1 MSRIEAVYR
10 IRAPRAEIE
19 RVAHAIALE
28 QSVEVPA
35 EAVRDAYVAAEV
47 VASVGAVTQRAP
59 DLFDVHI
66 GLAEVTTGGDVAQ
79 TVNMLFG
86 NSSLHPHVE
95 LVDAIFPDA
104 LAARFGGPRHGVAG
118 LRALLGVS
126 DRPLTC
132 AALKPQGLASR
143 QLAELCAT
151 FARGGI
157 DIIKDDHGLADQSY
171 SPFAERARLCQ
182 RAVER
187 AGRDTGRRALYA
199 PSLVGAPAALVER
212 AKIVREEGIGIV
224 LLAPTLIGMPVF
236 HELVREHL
244 DVPVLAHPAY
254 AGATRVSPRL
264 LLGKIFRMLGADAI
278 IYPNYGGRFSYS
290 EALCRELADAMRG
303 PLHEM
308 PAALP
313 VPAGGMTVE
322 RVPELKRFYGRDV
335 MLLIG
340 GSLLAGDD
348 VLQRSRAFATAVAA
362 GGLDDD

>member
-10 IRAPRAEIE
+10 IRAPRAEIGSI
-19 RVAHAIALE
+19 AQAIALE

-35 EAVRDAYVAAEV
+35 DAVRDAYVASEV
-47 VASVGAVTQRAP
+47 VGRVGAVTERAP

-66 GLAEVTTGGDVAQ
+66 GLAEVTAGGDVAQ

-95 LVDAIFPDA
+95 LVDATFPDA
-104 LAARFGGPRHGVAG
+104 LAVRFGGPRHGVAG

-132 AALKPQGLASR
+132 AALKPQGLAPA

-157 DIIKDDHGLADQSY
+157 DIIKDDHGLADQTY
-171 SPFAERARLCQ
+171 SPFAERACVCQ
-182 RAVER
+182 RAIER
-187 AGRDTGRRALYA
+187 VSRETGRRVLYA
-199 PSLVGAPAALVER
+199 PSLVGGPRALIER

-254 AGATRVSPRL
+254 AGATRVAPNL
-264 LLGKIFRMLGADAI
+264 LLGTIFRMLGADAI

-290 EALCRELADAMRG
+290 EALCRDLADAMRG
-303 PLHEM
+303 PLHAM
-308 PAALP
+308 PPALP

-340 GSLLAGDD
+340 GSLLVADD
-348 VLQRSRAFATAVAA
+348 LLERSRAFATAVAS
-362 GGLDDD
+362 GGHDGD

>member
-132 AALKPQGLASR
+132 AALKPQGLASG

-157 DIIKDDHGLADQSY
+157 ASSRTTTGSPISPTRRSRSAPACASARSNAPGATLAGALSTRPAL
-171 SPFAERARLCQ
+171 SGPRRPWSSAR
-182 RAVER
+182 RSF
-187 AGRDTGRRALYA
+187 GRRGSGSYC
-199 PSLVGAPAALVER
+199 
-212 AKIVREEGIGIV
+212 
-224 LLAPTLIGMPVF
+224 
-236 HELVREHL
+236 
-244 DVPVLAHPAY
+244 
-254 AGATRVSPRL
+254 SP
-264 LLGKIFRMLGADAI
+264 
-278 IYPNYGGRFSYS
+278 P
-290 EALCRELADAMRG
+290 
-303 PLHEM
+303 P
-308 PAALP
+308 
-313 VPAGGMTVE
+313 
-322 RVPELKRFYGRDV
+322 
-335 MLLIG
+335 
-340 GSLLAGDD
+340 
-348 VLQRSRAFATAVAA
+348 
-362 GGLDDD
+362 

>member
-10 IRAPRAEIE
+10 IRAPRVEIE

-28 QSVEVPA
+28 QSVEVPV
-35 EAVRDAYVAAEV
+35 EAVREAYVADEV
-47 VASVGAVTQRAP
+47 VARVGAVTERAP
-59 DLFDVHI
+59 DLFDVRI
-66 GLAEVTTGGDVAQ
+66 GLAEVTAGGDVAQ

-86 NSSLHPHVE
+86 NSSLHAHVE
-95 LVDAIFPDA
+95 LVDATFPDA

-118 LRALLGVS
+118 LRELLDVN

-132 AALKPQGLASR
+132 AALKPQGLAGA

-157 DIIKDDHGLADQSY
+157 DVIKDDHGLADQSY

-187 AGRDTGRRALYA
+187 ASRETGRRVLYA
-199 PSLVGAPAALVER
+199 PSLVGAPKALVER
-212 AKIVREEGIGIV
+212 AKIVREEGIGMV
-224 LLAPTLIGMPVF
+224 LLAPALIGMPVF

-254 AGATRVSPRL
+254 AGATRVAPPF
-264 LLGKIFRMLGADAI
+264 LLGKLFRMLGADAI

-290 EALCRELADAMRG
+290 EALCRDLADTMRG
-303 PLHEM
+303 PLHGM

-322 RVPELKRFYGRDV
+322 RVPELARFYGRDA

-340 GSLLAGDD
+340 GSLLVADD
-348 VLQRSRAFATAVAA
+348 VLQRARGFVAAVAA
-362 GGLDDD
+362 GGHP